1 MAGHNIV
8 RGFDDGRSCSRKPRD
23 KQASAAHDPALWI
36 QFADKGMRQHENLRR
51 FPVILD
57 HLVIQYDRE
66 ALQARKHS
74 HSNSG
79 NRIQDDRRH
88 SRHSHGRALTEFAS
102 GNHEGAICLKPS

>member
-8 RGFDDGRSCSRKPRD
+8 RGFDDRRSCSRKPRD
-23 KQASAAHDPALWI
+23 KQASAAHDPAKWI